1 MGVDYY
7 HYGFIGWRVAFGDL
21 VEWCRE
27 NDIITRN
34 QEDSDDDWLPIEEAI
49 YDGTIAGLLSCYTT
63 ETGSGS
69 YDGIDAAVMCIYV
82 NEDCEG
88 DYNGLSSVA
97 EADYDLHNDG
107 KFIRDIQDKV
117 LYKQLMTKWGPK
129 LKEVKARA
137 AKLGLRLGE
146 PQIFLDLKL
155 S

>member
-1 MGVDYY
+1 MSEDYY

-27 NDIITRN
+27 NDVISRN
-34 QEDSDDDWLPIEEAI
+34 QEDSDDDYLPICEAI
-49 YDGTIAGLLSCYTT
+49 YNGTIAGLLNCSTT
-63 ETGSGS
+63 QTGSGA
-69 YDGIDAAVMCIYV
+69 YDGINAAVMCIHV
-82 NEDCEG
+82 NKDPVG
-88 DYNGLSSVA
+88 DLDGLSSVA

-107 KFIRDIQDKV
+107 SFVLDIQDKV
-117 LYKQLMTKWGPK
+117 LYGRLMKKWGPK

-146 PQIFLDLKL
+146 PQIFLDLEL